1 MDMKKRV
8 LAAAAAAI
16 MLSAHAQT
24 PDTSTRTSAQDG
36 RSRQE
41 ILFDDGNYAMF
52 IHFGLYSK
60 LEGEWKGKLYFGN
73 AEWIMNQNQA
83 AIPVEEY
90 MAEAA
95 DFNPSDFDAKAIVDL
110 AKAAGMKYIVITSKH
125 HEGFAMFDSDACD
138 FNIHDATPLKRDL
151 MKELADACHE
161 AGLGIG
167 FYYSQWQD
175 WTAPGGGSGP
185 EIEGMTREEAF
196 EKYFREKC
204 IPQVNELTTKYG
216 EIQVIWFDT
225 PGSLS
230 PEFSKELVDLV
241 RKNQPGA
248 LVSSRVGND
257 MGDYETLGDMQVPVV
272 NHNGRWEGID
282 VVQVGWG
289 FSRFDSEWKSP
300 EYIVRTLVSTV
311 ARGGTFMFNIGP
323 DARGRIPEEAQMT
336 LRKSGEWVHRY
347 PQAVYG
353 AEASPWGHALPWG
366 DAVRHGEKIY
376 MVVYDWPSDG
386 RLWVPGIKGQVK
398 SARLLAGAS
407 MPKAKALKYRNE
419 GEWIGIAV
427 PVQAPDPVASVIE
440 LTLDAD
446 ASIDQTLA
454 AAPNC
459 AAELPVA
466 LAQAE
471 GCSIED
477 KAWMVKFGEWKFK
490 TVAQGMNADSK
501 VSWNLN
507 VKEPG
512 FYQVD
517 VEYLGKG
524 LVDFRLTDKGG
535 ASIVDRKKAGSDYG
549 FQSLGWIRIDSAGTH
564 TLELNV
570 TDADYEALKLASI
583 RISKVNL

>member
-1 MDMKKRV
+1 MKTRI
-8 LAAAAAAI
+8 LAAAAAAL
-16 MLSAHAQT
+16 MLGACTQT
-24 PDTSTRTSAQDG
+24 PEKTATATPEDG
-36 RSRQE
+36 RSNQE

-83 AIPVEEY
+83 AIPVDEY

-95 DFNPSDFDAKAIVDL
+95 TFDPSDFDAKAIVEL

-138 FNIHDATPLKRDL
+138 FNIHDATPLRRDL

-161 AGLGIG
+161 GGIGIG

-185 EIEGMTREEAF
+185 EIPGMTREEAF

-347 PQAVYG
+347 PQTVYG
-353 AEASPWGHALPWG
+353 AQASPWGHALPWG
-366 DAVRHGEKIY
+366 DAVVQGDRICLII
-376 MVVYDWPSDG
+376 YDWPRDG
-386 RLWVPGIKGQVK
+386 RLWVPGLSSRVG
-398 SARLLAGAS
+398 SARLMAADGS
-407 MPKAKALKYRNE
+407 GKGKRLKVTSD
-419 GEWIGIAV
+419 GDWSCISV
-427 PVQAPDPVASVIE
+427 PAEAPDRIASVIE
-440 LTLDAD
+440 LSLNGEVSAD
-446 ASIDQTLA
+446 STLA
-454 AAPNC
+454 VAPNC
-459 AAELPVA
+459 TSELPIA
-466 LAQAE
+466 LAQAK
-471 GCSIED
+471 GCEIKD
-477 KAWMVKFGEWKFK
+477 RAWMVKFGEWKFK
-490 TVAQGMNADSK
+490 TVAEGMSADAE
-501 VSWNLN
+501 VSWD
-507 VKEPG
+507 VEFKEPG
-512 FYQVD
+512 YYQAD
-517 VEYLGKG
+517 VEFTGNG
-524 LVDFRLTDKGG
+524 LVDFRLIDVDG
-535 ASIVDRKKAGSDYG
+535 AVVVDRKKAGNDYG
-549 FQSLGWIRIDSAGTH
+549 FQSLGWLYVGTAGTH
-564 TLELNV
+564 TIRLGV
-570 TDADYEALKLASI
+570 SDADYQALKVSAL
-583 RISKVNL
+583 RLSKVDL